1 MGTRGVIQV
10 LTTFPAKRSVFLSQQ
25 FDGDQLAAVL
35 AHALQ
40 RSREFWE
47 YPDALA
53 TAIFGQ
59 MLLEYG
65 GETAERNIDNLR
77 SLGISPE
84 FGGSDVPVLV
94 VDPNRRLVIRRDT
107 RNRRDEREWLF
118 EHYIVHYPSFKPR
131 GLLARIFDGW

>member
-1 MGTRGVIQV
+1 MGTRGVTQV
-10 LTTFPAKRSVFLSQQ
+10 VTTFPAKRSVFLTQQ

-40 RSREFWE
+40 RSRAVWA

-53 TAIFGQ
+53 TAVFGQ

-65 GETAERNIDNLR
+65 GGPAERNIDNLR
-77 SLGISPE
+77 SLGISTE
-84 FGGSDVPVLV
+84 FEGSDVPVLV
-94 VDPNRRLVIRRDT
+94 VDPNRRLVIRRDP
-107 RNRRDEREWLF
+107 RNRRDEQEWLF
-118 EHYIVHYPSFKPR
+118 EQYVVHFPSFKPR